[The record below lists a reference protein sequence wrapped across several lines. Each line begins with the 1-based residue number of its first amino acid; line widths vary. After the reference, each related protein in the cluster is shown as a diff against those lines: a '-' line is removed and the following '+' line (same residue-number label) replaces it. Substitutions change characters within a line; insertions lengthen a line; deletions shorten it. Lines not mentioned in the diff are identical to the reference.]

1 MAIRV
6 EKMAPALCADA
17 MTPKKSPCHA
27 MTDWYSPQRHAMAT
41 GRGAWG
47 AGAMTCLPQGH
58 DPPSQR
64 HAMTA

>member
-27 MTDWYSPQRHAMAT
+27 MIGWSPQRHAMTT
-41 GRGAWG
+41 GRGA
-47 AGAMTCLPQGH
+47 PVQ
-58 DPPSQR
+58 
-64 HAMTA
+64 

>member
-27 MTDWYSPQRHAMAT
+27 MTGWY
-41 GRGAWG
+41 
-47 AGAMTCLPQGH
+47 
-58 DPPSQR
+58 SQR
-64 HAMTA
+64 HAMTTGRGAPVQ